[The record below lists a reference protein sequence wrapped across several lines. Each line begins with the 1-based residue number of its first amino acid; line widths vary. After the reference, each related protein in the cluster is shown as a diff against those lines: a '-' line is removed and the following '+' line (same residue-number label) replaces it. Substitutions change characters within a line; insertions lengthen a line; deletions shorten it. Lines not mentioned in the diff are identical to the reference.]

1 MQNTPSDASRDA
13 ATSAST
19 GLSVAP
25 VAVRGRQMHVLERR
39 LQRRKHAGLRRRAGR
54 VKGIELPAGSSSAVP
69 SAAAAAAGKED
80 AYLGGSGA
88 DSSASPAASHR
99 GGLGVRQQTMQQ
111 EQMQRFVRTASNS
124 PPIGCP
130 FKNGAR
136 SRHVP
141 TAGAAGAG
149 CPLMQ
154 GSGVGSATAP
164 FTTAAVA
171 AADGF
176 GSADEG
182 SSRVNGYDARR
193 SVIGLPVS
201 QAAAVPRPP
210 SEERKLRLV

>member
-13 ATSAST
+13 ATSASA

-99 GGLGVRQQTMQQ
+99 GGLGVRQETMQQ
-111 EQMQRFVRTASNS
+111 EQRQRFVRTASNS

-130 FKNGAR
+130 FKNGVR

-149 CPLMQ
+149 CPMMP

-164 FTTAAVA
+164 FTTAA

-182 SSRVNGYDARR
+182 SSRVNGYNARR
-193 SVIGLPVS
+193 SAVGLPVS